1 MNNFYIYDSEFE
13 KELESKVNE
22 TLDLIKTERAEKRK
36 FYDDEEELLLFDNFT
51 KDLIS
56 QVKYLQKQFYKRYT
70 LDDYVQRS
78 PKTKEFIPSPAFSLT
93 LFNSDKLMYN
103 LYVVLLN
110 MNYIAYK
117 SYFVKFAAERA
128 QISKST
134 VYNKIN
140 EMIYLGMIEEFNNCI
155 RLTSQC
161 LTCALQIKNFRHS
174 EVPKDV
180 KAHTKLYL
188 NLRCVGYRSKKSKEI
203 KDKFGYKF
211 TTKKGIIINEHTIL
225 YKNRNYIDYNF
236 FITHPKFTTVY
247 VLSRKLAEKPH
258 GNFNAIYLEDAI
270 DYEKY

>member
-36 FYDDEEELLLFDNFT
+36 IYDDEEELLLLDNFT

-128 QISKST
+128 QIIS
-134 VYNKIN
+134 
-140 EMIYLGMIEEFNNCI
+140 L
-155 RLTSQC
+155 
-161 LTCALQIKNFRHS
+161 NF
-174 EVPKDV
+174 
-180 KAHTKLYL
+180 
-188 NLRCVGYRSKKSKEI
+188 
-203 KDKFGYKF
+203 
-211 TTKKGIIINEHTIL
+211 
-225 YKNRNYIDYNF
+225 
-236 FITHPKFTTVY
+236 
-247 VLSRKLAEKPH
+247 
-258 GNFNAIYLEDAI
+258 
-270 DYEKY
+270 

>member
-36 FYDDEEELLLFDNFT
+36 IYDDEEELLLLDNFT

-134 VYNKIN
+134 
-140 EMIYLGMIEEFNNCI
+140 
-155 RLTSQC
+155 S
-161 LTCALQIKNFRHS
+161 
-174 EVPKDV
+174 
-180 KAHTKLYL
+180 
-188 NLRCVGYRSKKSKEI
+188 
-203 KDKFGYKF
+203 
-211 TTKKGIIINEHTIL
+211 
-225 YKNRNYIDYNF
+225 
-236 FITHPKFTTVY
+236 
-247 VLSRKLAEKPH
+247 
-258 GNFNAIYLEDAI
+258 
-270 DYEKY
+270 